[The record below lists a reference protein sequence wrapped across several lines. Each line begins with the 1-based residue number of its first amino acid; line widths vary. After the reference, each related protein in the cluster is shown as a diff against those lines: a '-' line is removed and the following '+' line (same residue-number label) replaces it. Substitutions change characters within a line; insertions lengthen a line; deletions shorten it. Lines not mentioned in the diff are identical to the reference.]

1 LIDRKVVC
9 LYSPVSF
16 GEASKMSITVYDKFK
31 VDLNIDNSQRHNT
44 SPKKQDFKLDYSS
57 NKALI
62 GQCRNAN
69 ERSL

>member
-1 LIDRKVVC
+1 
-9 LYSPVSF
+9 
-16 GEASKMSITVYDKFK
+16 MSITVYDKFK
-31 VDLNIDNSQRHNT
+31 VDLNIDNSQPHNT